1 MRIAYVAAGA
11 GGMYCGSCIHDN
23 TVAAALQRRGH
34 EVALLPT
41 YTPMRT
47 DEASV
52 SLPRVFYGAVNVYLQ
67 QKSALFR
74 HTPRAFDRLLD
85 RPALLRWVSRLAS
98 STDAHDLGALTLSV
112 LEGEHGPQSKEL
124 EKLADWLAGSF
135 RPEVVHLTNSLF
147 LGAARRIKE
156 RVGAPVAVAVQGE
169 DLFIDALPEPW
180 RGRVVAELR
189 RRAADA
195 DVFIAPSRYYAR
207 HMAELL
213 GVDASR
219 FRVVQLGLRLEGY
232 GVAERTPPE
241 SGAASRPG
249 PGATVGY
256 LARIAP
262 EKGLHLLAEAFRLL
276 AARPGNERLRLAA
289 AGYLGARDRPYLESI
304 RERIAAW
311 GLEERFEY
319 VGEVDLAGKIRFLG
333 SIDVFSVPTTY
344 REAKGISAL
353 EAMANGVPVVL
364 PRHGSF
370 PEMIEATGGGLLVE
384 PDSPESLAEG
394 IAALLGDAGRRA
406 ELGRRGREAVH
417 RDFGDNAMAA
427 ATLAVYEEIAGGA
440 GAGRAAGR
448 EVSRVAG

>member
-1 MRIAYVAAGA
+1 MAAGA

-52 SLPRVFYGAVNVYLQ
+52 SLSRVFYGAVNVYLQ

-74 HTPRAFDRLLD
+74 HTPRALDRLLD
-85 RPALLRWVSRLAS
+85 RPGLLRWVSRLES
-98 STDAHDLGALTLSV
+98 TTDAHDLGALALSV
-112 LEGEHGPQSKEL
+112 LQGEAGPQRKEL
-124 EKLADWLAGSF
+124 EKLVDWLAGSF

-147 LGAARRIKE
+147 LGAARRIRE

-169 DLFIDALPEPW
+169 DLFIDGLPEAW
-180 RGRVVAELR
+180 RARVVAELR

-195 DVFIAPSRYYAR
+195 DAFIAPSRYYAR

-219 FRVVQLGLRLEGY
+219 FRVVPIGIRLEGH
-232 GVAERTPPE
+232 GAGERPPRE
-241 SGAASRPG
+241 PG
-249 PGATVGY
+249 SAPGATLGY

-262 EKGLHLLAEAFRLL
+262 EKGLHLLVEAFHLL
-276 AARPGNERLRLAA
+276 AERPGNEGLRLAA
-289 AGYLGARDRPYLESI
+289 AGYLGARDRPYLDAI
-304 RERIAAW
+304 RERIAAR
-311 GLEERFEY
+311 GLGERFEY
-319 VGEVDLAGKIRFLG
+319 VGEVDLAGKIRFLD

-370 PEMIEATGGGLLVE
+370 PEMVEATGGGLLVE

-394 IAALLGDAGRRA
+394 IAGLLGDPGRRA
-406 ELGRRGREAVH
+406 ELGRQGREAVH
-417 RDFGDNAMAA
+417 RDFGDDAMAA
-427 ATLAVYEEIAGGA
+427 ATLAVYEELAAGPGGA
-440 GAGRAAGR
+440 PAAGR
-448 EVSRVAG
+448 EISRVAG